1 MEGKENLLK
10 AAEALYQKK
19 AQDIVALDVSALTVI
34 TDSMLIASGRNVLQV
49 KTLADEVEDKMAEAG
64 VPLLRRDGQ
73 RDSRWIVLDY
83 GTLLVHLFHT
93 QEREFYRLEKLWEHA
108 AQFQQICNQLFKP
121 VGLVGNDLKI
131 TVPFSRRDGSVQHP
145 FHEPVDA
152 GNG

>member
-34 TDSMLIASGRNVLQV
+34 TDTMLIASGRNVLQV

-93 QEREFYRLEKLWEHA
+93 QEREFYRLEKLWEHD
-108 AQFQQICNQLFKP
+108 
-121 VGLVGNDLKI
+121 GNRIPLTFDENEESSAL
-131 TVPFSRRDGSVQHP
+131 H
-145 FHEPVDA
+145 
-152 GNG
+152 

>member
-64 VPLLRRDGQ
+64 VR
-73 RDSRWIVLDY
+73 V
-83 GTLLVHLFHT
+83 LFHAT
-93 QEREFYRLEKLWEHA
+93 L
-108 AQFQQICNQLFKP
+108 CG
-121 VGLVGNDLKI
+121 VM
-131 TVPFSRRDGSVQHP
+131 
-145 FHEPVDA
+145 
-152 GNG
+152 